1 MQAPPRPVSGV
12 ADLEPARCEVVL
24 FPGDRGGTLVVR
36 GVLDG
41 STLPALS
48 AQIDQLLCTPCE
60 EAVLDLRRVS
70 VLDARGCRAVAGLAH
85 QVARAGGTLVIRT
98 GPGAI
103 AGLLVSTGLGRHLE
117 IEQGAAA

>member
-1 MQAPPRPVSGV
+1 VQAPPRPVSGA
-12 ADLEPARCEVVL
+12 ADLEPARCEVFL

-36 GVLDG
+36 GALDG

-85 QVARAGGTLVIRT
+85 QVARVGGTLVIRT

-103 AGLLVSTGLGRHLE
+103 AGLLVSTGLGRYLE
-117 IEQGAAA
+117 IEKGAAA